1 MLQLS
6 TQAAPLHIP
15 VRKLAHMGSAVAT
28 KIARSDRLAALANA
42 QRAWLD
48 HVVAKTGRTLSEIA
62 REGDVNPSTLTRF
75 RNSTT
80 YAGTLSPLTMAAVSA
95 VTGIALPQEISVS
108 TPPAARGFSD
118 GEAAEWRAGGDADA
132 LANAIAAMTGNA
144 LHKVAWELRSE
155 ALLFEHYRP
164 GDILIVD
171 LNAQPKAGDIVLVQL
186 YDWRNRAG
194 TETVFRLYEPPFLIA
209 SGPVEAARKPRLI
222 NADEVGIKG
231 VVEAMLRP
239 AR

>member
-1 MLQLS
+1 MRDVADKLRARQREWLQRIVREHQVKPTPLAK
-6 TQAAPLHIP
+6 AAGVAATTIT
-15 VRKLAHMGSAVAT
+15 RKLNDPHDTA
-28 KIARSDRLAALANA
+28 I
-42 QRAWLD
+42 
-48 HVVAKTGRTLSEIA
+48 LSEISVA
-62 REGDVNPSTLTRF
+62 RIAKHLGIPAPNFLSDEGP
-75 RNSTT
+75 
-80 YAGTLSPLTMAAVSA
+80 
-95 VTGIALPQEISVS
+95 
-108 TPPAARGFSD
+108 RGFSD

-132 LANAIAAMTGNA
+132 LANAIAAMTGHA

-186 YDWRNRAG
+186 YDWRNRGG

-231 VVEAMLRP
+231 VVEAMLR
-239 AR
+239 RKQ